1 MSVWILP
8 LISCSFCMVIG
19 FIVGRCFR
27 DLEAMG
33 LLQDLNFSERENE
46 RLGEALAS
54 ALDTIGEMQTD
65 IETLAGKYAEIKTD
79 AS

>member
-1 MSVWILP
+1 
-8 LISCSFCMVIG
+8 MVIG